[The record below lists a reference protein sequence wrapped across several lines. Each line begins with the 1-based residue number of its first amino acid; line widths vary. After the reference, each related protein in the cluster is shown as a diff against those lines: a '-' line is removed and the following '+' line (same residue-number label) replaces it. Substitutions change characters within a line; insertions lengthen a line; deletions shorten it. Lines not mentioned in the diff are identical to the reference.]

1 MSDNPLEPPTPAF
14 KKHVEELA
22 KQLSAAD
29 GDPEGRMDYYRERAE
44 GLARMEKA
52 GATGL
57 QDPDELKAVIVEE
70 ASIQKNLGEFPAGPL
85 GDEGRF
91 LETPMTREE
100 MKNTPEGDLPEG
112 GKAA

>member
-1 MSDNPLEPPTPAF
+1 MSDNPLDPSPAF
-14 KKHVEELA
+14 KQRVETLA
-22 KQLSAAD
+22 KQLFEAD
-29 GDPEGRMDYYRERAE
+29 GSPEGHMAEYNERADE
-44 GLARMEKA
+44 LARMEQA

-57 QDPDELKAVIVEE
+57 QDPDESKAVIVEE

-91 LETPMTREE
+91 IETPMTREE
-100 MKNTPEGDLPEG
+100 MLNTPDGDLPEG

>member
-1 MSDNPLEPPTPAF
+1 MSDNPLDPSPAF
-14 KKHVEELA
+14 KKRVEALA
-22 KQLSAAD
+22 KELSAAD
-29 GDPEGRMDYYRERAE
+29 GNPEGRMDEYRERADE
-44 GLARMEKA
+44 LARMEMA

-57 QDPDELKAVIVEE
+57 QNPEDSKAVIVEE

-100 MKNTPEGDLPEG
+100 MLKTPEGDLPEG